1 MHSLTQTVH
10 PHVPLFVTV
19 QVRAH
24 IENERENKKCFG
36 KSLGSANCPLTPP
49 SSASNPNTKKMMLPA
64 QVFRGY

>member
-36 KSLGSANCPLTPP
+36 KSLPSVAPVFYLTEIV
-49 SSASNPNTKKMMLPA
+49 AATET
-64 QVFRGY
+64 